1 MSAKII
7 STAIA
12 AGLLLA
18 VSAPAFAEDAPATPA
33 PPATKEA
40 PATPPAAKVDAAAAP
55 KTKADC
61 KKLTDMK
68 WDKTTKTCVK
78 K

>member
-1 MSAKII
+1 MSAKIV
-7 STAIA
+7 SSAIV
-12 AGLLLA
+12 AGLLF
-18 VSAPAFAEDAPATPA
+18 VVTAPAFAEDAPATPT
-33 PPATKEA
+33 PPATKQA
-40 PATPPAAKVDAAAAP
+40 PATPPAPKADAAAAP

>member
-1 MSAKII
+1 MSAKIV
-7 STAIA
+7 SSAII
-12 AGLLLA
+12 AGLLF
-18 VSAPAFAEDAPATPA
+18 VVTGPAFAADAPAT
-33 PPATKEA
+33 PATKEA
-40 PATPPAAKVDAAAAP
+40 PATPPAPKVDAAAAP